1 VKNENQDKHMC
12 TRDGLRRNGRSN
24 EQQYDKEKERR
35 ENHEFDD
42 HFLDLAA
49 NQLTHRTDIKN
60 MP

>member
-1 VKNENQDKHMC
+1 MKNETQDKHMC

-35 ENHEFDD
+35 ENHELDD

-49 NQLTHRTDIKN
+49 NQLTHTDIKN

>member
-1 VKNENQDKHMC
+1 MC

-35 ENHEFDD
+35 ENHELDD

-49 NQLTHRTDIKN
+49 NQLTHTDIKN